1 MNIDNGN
8 RIWVNLQILF
18 LFVLIIEIKQIFRKE
33 TERSG

>member
-8 RIWVNLQILF
+8 RMWVNLQILF

-33 TERSG
+33 T

>member
-33 TERSG
+33 IERSG